1 MTGGPTAS
9 RCRGGY
15 VKETAT
21 FIIGDDLSV
30 LPNVLVT
37 SVNLL
42 QQLRIKDMDAI
53 EELTVDIG
61 KREVVDLLKL
71 SLISKNPLTDF
82 VFEKKPRVDDFNPI
96 NQSWL
101 ERGDESSDEGRK
113 IVVRALAVLH
123 MLEGESSL
131 SCIDK
136 LYKSISELSP
146 DRYLRSQRVKEEL
159 VNAKC
164 APQFA
169 INGQILPIGEVSLP
183 KYCFNTLRD
192 GLVATSTTPSLKI
205 CDPKS
210 CIGDSCSGKGFPKG
224 PSTFM
229 VTDDLVVTPMSSISA
244 VSYLNRSQVPFSDLE
259 ERVISVGVKEQ
270 LRIKDMDA
278 IEELTVDIGKREVV
292 DLLKLSLISK
302 NPLTDFVFEKKP
314 RVDDFNPINQS
325 WLERGDESSDEDEDF
340 ADLLFSFMTLPLGGV
355 LHMLEGESSLSCID
369 KLYKSI
375 SELSP
380 DRYLRSQRVKEELV
394 NAKCAPQ
401 FAINGQILP
410 IGEVSLPKYCFN
422 TLRDGLVATST
433 TPSLKIC
440 DPKSCIGDSC
450 SGKGFPKGP
459 STFMVTD
466 DLVVTPMS
474 SISAVSYLNRSQV
487 PFSDL
492 EERVIS
498 VGVKE
503 GLAILKASLTSTS
516 ALTQVSSNNSQKT
529 LSLKL
534 KTWRLLRNKLWDI
547 TEKDGLG
554 LSKASL
560 TSTFALTE
568 RLKHL
573 IRPIPSCLKLYTGF

>member
-1 MTGGPTAS
+1 
-9 RCRGGY
+9 
-15 VKETAT
+15 
-21 FIIGDDLSV
+21 
-30 LPNVLVT
+30 
-37 SVNLL
+37 
-42 QQLRIKDMDAI
+42 
-53 EELTVDIG
+53 
-61 KREVVDLLKL
+61 
-71 SLISKNPLTDF
+71 
-82 VFEKKPRVDDFNPI
+82 
-96 NQSWL
+96 
-101 ERGDESSDEGRK
+101 
-113 IVVRALAVLH
+113 
-123 MLEGESSL
+123 
-131 SCIDK
+131 
-136 LYKSISELSP
+136 
-146 DRYLRSQRVKEEL
+146 
-159 VNAKC
+159 
-164 APQFA
+164 
-169 INGQILPIGEVSLP
+169 
-183 KYCFNTLRD
+183 
-192 GLVATSTTPSLKI
+192 
-205 CDPKS
+205 
-210 CIGDSCSGKGFPKG
+210 
-224 PSTFM
+224 
-229 VTDDLVVTPMSSISA
+229 
-244 VSYLNRSQVPFSDLE
+244 
-259 ERVISVGVKEQ
+259 
-270 LRIKDMDA
+270 
-278 IEELTVDIGKREVV
+278 
-292 DLLKLSLISK
+292 
-302 NPLTDFVFEKKP
+302 
-314 RVDDFNPINQS
+314 
-325 WLERGDESSDEDEDF
+325 
-340 ADLLFSFMTLPLGGV
+340 MTLPLGGV

-516 ALTQVSSNNSQKT
+516 ALTQSLAKLTCDCETTVAENATRSGDQDHTVSLKVLVDKEKNKVVFTEAGKDFLDVLLSFLTLPLVTIARLVAKESNVADLLKFSLISRTPTTDLILRKKQYLGSVMYMVTDHLVMTPMSSINVVSYLKT
-529 LSLKL
+529 LNVPRFDLEERVTTIGSK
-534 KTWRLLRNKLWDI
+534 
-547 TEKDGLG
+547 EGLG